1 MQSILYGGLI
11 LLVEVPRGP
20 LERSFLSSA
29 DASRPL
35 AELPLTHLKILFLLF
50 SMEISIIIVE
60 KFDDASRGVCLLQ
73 PLLTVLL
80 FRIALGPISSCR
92 LLMPSIDIYVQVT
105 VTPHDLSGRPSDS
118 PQTAIVEVPGA
129 RIERYREQSPYA
141 GEATDEQLAEY
152 LAAEIGP
159 HALARTGLYRPVRW
173 LVESVALPQ
182 RPPGVEARPSDCSY
196 DGMKAWI
203 PTRQSFV

>member
-1 MQSILYGGLI
+1 MQSILYGGVI

-35 AELPLTHLKILFLLF
+35 AELPLTHLKILLLLF

-60 KFDDASRGVCLLQ
+60 KFDDASGGVCLLQ

-118 PQTAIVEVPGA
+118 PQTAIVEGQVRELKGIAKNRHMPA
-129 RIERYREQSPYA
+129 RPPMNNLPNI
-141 GEATDEQLAEY
+141 L
-152 LAAEIGP
+152 
-159 HALARTGLYRPVRW
+159 RP
-173 LVESVALPQ
+173 ESVRTRWQ
-182 RPPGVEARPSDCSY
+182 GPGSIAPCVGWSNPSPFPNARR
-196 DGMKAWI
+196 GWKRARRIVVMMA
-203 PTRQSFV
+203 